1 MTDVDVVLNLREIK
15 DAGESERIVHIEMD
29 PEHRILLT
37 RFQLTVKPE
46 VILVGKIS
54 RFSGPERFGGV
65 HHLLLIRVDILA
77 VLPFLLLSAD
87 DGNGEETAV
96 LAEKSVDSHLLE
108 KLLIVIVDVKD
119 HIGATVPFLYLMHLE
134 FRTAV
139 AAPFHSLGSLLV
151 GKRTDHDLLRH
162 HECRI
167 EAEAKVAYD

>member
-1 MTDVDVVLNLREIK
+1 MN
-15 DAGESERIVHIEMD
+15 GIVHIEMD
-29 PEHRILLT
+29 PEHGILLT

-96 LAEKSVDSHLLE
+96 LAGE
-108 KLLIVIVDVKD
+108 
-119 HIGATVPFLYLMHLE
+119 
-134 FRTAV
+134 
-139 AAPFHSLGSLLV
+139 
-151 GKRTDHDLLRH
+151 
-162 HECRI
+162 ECRLASAR
-167 EAEAKVAYD
+167 ETPLLSSSM